1 MATGI
6 LAEAASR
13 QSFEA
18 AHRHLLEDSTLQFHF
33 APPPAQPEP
42 PEWLKALAQLLQA
55 VAPLLNIIF
64 WAGIALIA
72 AYILYLIVLEIAA
85 RLPGAAKAV
94 MAAKAPAPKREFK
107 PTQARAQALLEEAD
121 RLAREGRFSE
131 AVRVLLH
138 RSINDIE
145 DAFPNLVMPSLTA
158 REIGRLDPLSARGRE
173 VFAMIARAVER
184 SLFGERPLGA
194 DDFATCRQAYVDFV
208 FGPAAA

>member
-6 LAEAASR
+6 LAEAASS

-33 APPPAQPEP
+33 AVPPPQPEP
-42 PEWLKALAQLLQA
+42 PEWLKALAELLQI
-55 VAPLLNIIF
+55 VAPFLNLVF

-85 RLPGAAKAV
+85 RLPGAVKAV
-94 MAAKAPAPKREFK
+94 TTPAAAPKREFK

-121 RLAREGRFSE
+121 RLARDGRFSE

-184 SLFGERPLGA
+184 SLFGERPLNA

-208 FGPAAA
+208 FGPAAT